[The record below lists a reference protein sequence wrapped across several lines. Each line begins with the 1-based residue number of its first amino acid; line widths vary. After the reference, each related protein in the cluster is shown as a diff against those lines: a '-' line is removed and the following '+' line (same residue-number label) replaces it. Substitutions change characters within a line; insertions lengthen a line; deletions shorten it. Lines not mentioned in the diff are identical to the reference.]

1 MAAKGIRQ
9 NIIDLI
15 TRNRYAKL
23 ITFGQDGAPRARIM
37 TNLPVGS
44 DMTIWFATGLST
56 SKIQDIRKNPT
67 VSVFIDDPHDHTNA
81 SITGTAEIITDD
93 RLRKKFWRDGFGFFF
108 LGGPTDPDY
117 CLLKIKPERVEYMN
131 PGPVFLQK
139 RARVVVKL

>member
-1 MAAKGIRQ
+1 M
-9 NIIDLI
+9 
-15 TRNRYAKL
+15 
-23 ITFGQDGAPRARIM
+23 
-37 TNLPVGS
+37 
-44 DMTIWFATGLST
+44 
-56 SKIQDIRKNPT
+56 
-67 VSVFIDDPHDHTNA
+67 SVFIDDPHDHTNA

-108 LGGPTDPDY
+108 PGGPTDPDY